1 MCAALRMGPE
11 HAQLS
16 LQRYNMAAFLRL
28 VVRRR
33 LREKLAGLQMP
44 NQWWRLLSFSFR
56 SFFFLFFAVRWGVS
70 QVV

>member
-1 MCAALRMGPE
+1 MGPE

-56 SFFFLFFAVRWGVS
+56 SFFFSFFRSALGSFTSGLIKER
-70 QVV
+70 

>member
-33 LREKLAGLQMP
+33 IREKLADLQMS

-56 SFFFLFFAVRWGVS
+56 SFFLFFSVRWGVS
-70 QVV
+70 QLV